1 MTTSHVSMKR
11 IPLILLAVL
20 VLAAAGCGSG
30 SKDNNSSANPSNNG
44 SPSGSA
50 PDTRTSENTTSTES
64 ATSGG
69 TVTIDMKN
77 IAFDPASVTVKV
89 GQTVKW
95 TNSDDAPHN
104 VTGGP
109 LKSKTFGKGG
119 SFEFTPKKAETISYV
134 CTVHP
139 GMNGKLTVT
148 S

>member
-1 MTTSHVSMKR
+1 MTTSLVGMKR
-11 IPLILLAVL
+11 IPLLLLAV
-20 VLAAAGCGSG
+20 VALAAAGCGS
-30 SKDNNSSANPSNNG
+30 SSSDNSNSASTP
-44 SPSGSA
+44 A
-50 PDTRTSENTTSTES
+50 PAATTDTGTS

-77 IAFDPASVTVKV
+77 IAFDPKSVTVKV

-134 CTVHP
+134 CTIHP
-139 GMNGKLTVT
+139 GMDGKLTVT

>member
-1 MTTSHVSMKR
+1 MTTSLVGMKR
-11 IPLILLAVL
+11 IPLLLLAVL
-20 VLAAAGCGSG
+20 ALAAAGCGS
-30 SKDNNSSANPSNNG
+30 SSSDNSNSASTPAPAPAATTDTGTS
-44 SPSGSA
+44 STSSGGG
-50 PDTRTSENTTSTES
+50 
-64 ATSGG
+64 GG

-77 IAFDPASVTVKV
+77 IAFNPKTVTVKV

-139 GMNGKLTVT
+139 GMDGKLTVT